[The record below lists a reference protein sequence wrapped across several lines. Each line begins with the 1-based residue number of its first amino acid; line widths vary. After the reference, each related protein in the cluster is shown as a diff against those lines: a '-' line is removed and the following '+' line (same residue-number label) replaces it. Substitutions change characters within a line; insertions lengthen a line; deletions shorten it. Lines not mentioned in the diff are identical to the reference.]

1 MTSSSTPDHPET
13 PVPEGRRWLFRVFLV
28 VVLVGLAAVGWASL
42 SLRWQTEGDQSR
54 SVATL
59 VALATQVNSLPSPLS
74 TQPEPSPSLTSS
86 PLPTRSGPL
95 GTIVYAARQGAYSHL
110 WAALPGEASPSL
122 LTQGDFNDKDP
133 AVSPDGS
140 QLAFASNRDGAW
152 DLYTLNLSSGAVRRL
167 TETPAYDG
175 HPTWSPDGRWIAFD
189 SYSGSDYDIWILSVD
204 GGQAPIQLTNHPA
217 KDISPTWDPAGGRRI
232 VFVSDRDGS
241 EDLFMADLDQPQERF
256 TNLTH
261 SPGVDEVQPAFG
273 PDGNRIAFSVN
284 VGGVDLIKGLDLRQ
298 IDRPAVE
305 IGQGRAP
312 AWSPDGSMI
321 VAEMVSAQESRL
333 IGYGLDGSIISPA
346 SVSQPGAGLRA
357 NWTEGG
363 YASVAVPQPGEAGT
377 EGARLP
383 DTGTPERAAG
393 RLSLVDLRGVNA
405 PHATLVGDANQAFQA
420 LREAVAQRAGWDF
433 LGRLDDAFVGLNDPL
448 PPGFAY
454 NDWLYTGRAFTVAKD
469 VLDAGWFV
477 VVREDIGGQTYWRL
491 YVRANEQDGSEGE
504 PLRRHPW
511 DFSARFDGDPNH
523 YDRGGAPMKAIPTGY
538 FVDFTTLA
546 ASYGFERQP
555 ALPNWRTFYAGARFD
570 EFAYTQGLDWV
581 TAMLQLYP
589 ASAIATPTRYSTPTL
604 TPTNTPRPTPT
615 PWWWRWRTPTASPAP
630 PTAAPLP
637 TSP

>member
-1 MTSSSTPDHPET
+1 
-13 PVPEGRRWLFRVFLV
+13 
-28 VVLVGLAAVGWASL
+28 
-42 SLRWQTEGDQSR
+42 
-54 SVATL
+54 
-59 VALATQVNSLPSPLS
+59 
-74 TQPEPSPSLTSS
+74 
-86 PLPTRSGPL
+86 
-95 GTIVYAARQGAYSHL
+95 
-110 WAALPGEASPSL
+110 
-122 LTQGDFNDKDP
+122 
-133 AVSPDGS
+133 
-140 QLAFASNRDGAW
+140 
-152 DLYTLNLSSGAVRRL
+152 
-167 TETPAYDG
+167 
-175 HPTWSPDGRWIAFD
+175 
-189 SYSGSDYDIWILSVD
+189 
-204 GGQAPIQLTNHPA
+204 
-217 KDISPTWDPAGGRRI
+217 
-232 VFVSDRDGS
+232 
-241 EDLFMADLDQPQERF
+241 
-256 TNLTH
+256 
-261 SPGVDEVQPAFG
+261 
-273 PDGNRIAFSVN
+273 
-284 VGGVDLIKGLDLRQ
+284 
-298 IDRPAVE
+298 
-305 IGQGRAP
+305 
-312 AWSPDGSMI
+312 
-321 VAEMVSAQESRL
+321 
-333 IGYGLDGSIISPA
+333 
-346 SVSQPGAGLRA
+346 
-357 NWTEGG
+357 
-363 YASVAVPQPGEAGT
+363 
-377 EGARLP
+377 
-383 DTGTPERAAG
+383 
-393 RLSLVDLRGVNA
+393 LVDLRGVNA

-469 VLDAGWFV
+469 VLDAGWFF